1 MNYGLYVSAAG
12 ADTQSRRME
21 VLSNNLAN
29 VDTPGFKEQMAV
41 VQARFSRAIQDGKA
55 VPGSGSINDLSS
67 GVSMV
72 DAVTSFAPGP
82 IRHTGR
88 ELDVAIQGE
97 GFFIVDHEGQQML
110 TRAGNFQ
117 LDHTGRLTTADGDS
131 VMSADGTPIII
142 NPDLP
147 WVLQKDGFIAQAG
160 GGVFLGL
167 AKPASL
173 QDLDR
178 AGANLFRPRGPLQN
192 IPADKREVLQGY
204 LEKSSVRPARAMLDL
219 IETSRAY
226 ETNIRMIQN
235 QDQLTGAL
243 VNRILRQK

>member
-21 VLSNNLAN
+21 TLSHNLAN
-29 VDTPGFKEQMAV
+29 VDTPGFKEQLAV
-41 VQARFSRAIQDGKA
+41 VQARFSRAIQDGQD

-72 DAVTSFAPGP
+72 ETMTNYAPGP
-82 IRHTGR
+82 VRSTGR
-88 ELDVAIQGE
+88 DLDMAIQGD
-97 GFFIVDHEGQQML
+97 GFFVVDHEGQQML

-117 LDHTGRLTTADGDS
+117 LDRTGRLTTANGDS
-131 VMSADGTPIII
+131 VLSSDGAPILV
-142 NPDLP
+142 NPNLP
-147 WVLQKDGFIAQAG
+147 WVLQEDGFLAQAG
-160 GGVFLGL
+160 GGVFVGL
-167 AKPASL
+167 AKPASTA
-173 QDLDR
+173 DLDR
-178 AGANLFRPRGPLQN
+178 AGDNLFRPRGPLQRVT
-192 IPADKREVLQGY
+192 ADQRHVLQGH
-204 LEKSSVRPARAMLDL
+204 LEKSAVRPARAMLDL

-235 QDQLTGAL
+235 QDQLTGSL